1 MQNTLACEYQEMSSF
16 SPLVCWFSNT
26 DADHFKL
33 IEIDSFFV
41 RRVIF
46 LTEIILNL
54 LPWKL
59 VKQLEHLTPNR
70 SHNWKVEGFLRQ
82 FVDF

>member
-1 MQNTLACEYQEMSSF
+1 MLTILKIFYIKSGEDTNVATTQNTLACEYQEMSSF
-16 SPLVCWFSNT
+16 SPLIWWFSNT

-59 VKQLEHLTPNR
+59 VKQLEH
-70 SHNWKVEGFLRQ
+70 
-82 FVDF
+82 

>member
-1 MQNTLACEYQEMSSF
+1 MLTILKIFYIKSGEDTNVATMQNTLACEYQEMSSF
-16 SPLVCWFSNT
+16 SPLIWWFSNT

-59 VKQLEHLTPNR
+59 VKQLEH
-70 SHNWKVEGFLRQ
+70 
-82 FVDF
+82 